1 MGGPLWKRMTARVPV
16 GMDSEG
22 RCLGHQRYGSSAE
35 QAGCLVRLTGRAS
48 EGLGGASGRA
58 VEYPLLLAAVND
70 TAPSA
75 NLPDDADPRMWFEMD
90 GCEDRHF
97 LGERQ
102 L

>member
-1 MGGPLWKRMTARVPV
+1 VRIAGHCYRELGWPLREVGALLEVAR
-16 GMDSEG
+16 
-22 RCLGHQRYGSSAE
+22 
-35 QAGCLVRLTGRAS
+35 
-48 EGLGGASGRA
+48 LGGVSGRA

-75 NLPDDADPRMWFEMD
+75 NLPDDVDPRMWFEMD
-90 GCEDRHF
+90 GCEGRHF